1 MRRKTSLKNTK
12 LLTTMK
18 KSSFFSIVAALLL
31 SGMSAS
37 AQTIECP
44 DAATAA
50 GADYYLSNP
59 YYFQCTALKDT
70 LAHDENVKANAD
82 GLIKL
87 TGDGWS
93 DFHWDGTSRA
103 IFDNINL
110 SAAGDY
116 TLTIN
121 YRNSGSLDL
130 IVNDETTNINLD
142 GASPAKLKVS
152 LQEGMNTIKLGKT
165 NAWQGFYSISL
176 EKITK
181 VVTTTITFD
190 KQGGEGGTESVVAT
204 QGEAMPEIDVPTRTD
219 WFFNGY
225 FDAAEGGS
233 KYYNVDGSGAKVWD
247 KESETATLYAQWYDG
262 TPVLDLNVECPDKE
276 AAMAPDYYLNN
287 MYLAL
292 CTELKPSIVID
303 DQGRKDFELS
313 DGSIVLLNKDSN
325 LLKLCGDREYV
336 EWHWDDKWGKSSLI
350 FDNIYVSESGNYDI
364 EWTQRNGGTVALYVN
379 GDSIDHFNAP
389 AKGNLTFYR
398 MPLKAGEAN
407 TIKIEK
413 VKDWPQTYGIQLH
426 KSSAEVSKTTVTLD
440 MQGGTG
446 GTATVEATMGEA
458 MPEITLPTRDGYV
471 FEGYFTEIEG
481 GDQYYAMDGSSYK
494 AWDKTDK
501 EFTLYAH
508 WNDGGT
514 GGECPT
520 PKQAHSDNWYLN
532 HMYDA
537 RCTNL
542 TNTWEKDGGAYIYTN
557 TEGGKVKITANGEW
571 LDFYFAD
578 PSSIV
583 FDSIYV
589 SEDGYYDMTWFFR
602 LDYIDGADEAGSA
615 SQLYVNDE
623 LVDQIVVWKTTGD
636 TEVDQTKYEG
646 LELWADFPNKIVIQK
661 INGWPLTRGIQLSGE
676 GMGIKNAHTAS
687 FFVSVADGA
696 MTLNRLSGN
705 SDIAI
710 YSLTGEQVL
719 TAATTEVTYT
729 VSLPQGAYIVKVNGE
744 YAKAVVR

>member
-1 MRRKTSLKNTK
+1 
-12 LLTTMK
+12 MK

-31 SGMSAS
+31 GGMSVN

-44 DAATAA
+44 DAATAQ

-59 YYFQCTALKDT
+59 YLSYCTAR
-70 LAHDENVKANAD
+70 HDSVDVNGDAAMGNAD
-82 GLIKL
+82 GLIKVYD
-87 TGDGWS
+87 DGWS
-93 DFHWDGTSRA
+93 DFHWCGTSR
-103 IFDNINL
+103 IIYDNINL

-116 TLTIN
+116 MLTVTYRNKGNVEFFVNDAQSTLTLPEN
-121 YRNSGSLDL
+121 Q
-130 IVNDETTNINLD
+130 
-142 GASPAKLKVS
+142 SPMKVKVA
-152 LQEGMNTIKLGKT
+152 LNAGMNTIKFGKGD
-165 NAWQGFYSISL
+165 WLGFYSIQL

-204 QGEAMPEIDVPTRTD
+204 QGENMPEIEVPTRAE

-225 FDAAEGGS
+225 FDAAEGGV
-233 KYYNVDGSGAKVWD
+233 KYYNADGSSAKAWD

-262 TPVLDLNVECPDKE
+262 TPVLDLNVECPDKD

-292 CTELKPSIVID
+292 CTDIKPYIVTD
-303 DQGRKDFELS
+303 EQGRKDFSLS

-336 EWHWDDKWGKSSLI
+336 DWHWSDSLGHSSLI

-398 MPLKAGEAN
+398 MALKAGEAN

-426 KSSAEVSKTTVTLD
+426 KSSAEISKTTITFD
-440 MQGGTG
+440 MQGGKG

-458 MPEITLPTRDGYV
+458 MPEITLPTRDGYT
-471 FEGYFTEIEG
+471 FEGYFTETEG

-514 GGECPT
+514 GGDCPT
-520 PKQAHSDNWYLN
+520 RTQAHSENWYFN

-537 RCTNL
+537 RCTEL

-557 TEGGKVKITANGEW
+557 KEGGKVKITANGEW
-571 LDFYFAD
+571 IDYYFAD
-578 PSSIV
+578 PSAII

-589 SEDGYYDMTWFFR
+589 SSDITCDLTWFFR
-602 LDYIDGADEAGSA
+602 CDYIDGDDAAGSQ
-615 SQLYVNDE
+615 SRLYVNGE
-623 LVDQIVVWKTTGD
+623 LVDILTVWKTAS
-636 TEVDQTKYEG
+636 EELDQTKYEG
-646 LELWADFPNKIVIQK
+646 IDLYADYPNEIKIEK
-661 INGWPLTRGIQLSGE
+661 INGWPLTRGIQLSAD
-676 GMGIKNAHTAS
+676 GMGVKNTTAVS
-687 FFVSVADGA
+687 FFVTNENGGL
-696 MTLNRLSGN
+696 TIHRLSGN
-705 SDIAI
+705 SEIAI

-719 TAATTEVTYT
+719 TATTDAATFAAP
-729 VSLPQGAYIVKVNGE
+729 LAQGAYIVKVNGE
-744 YAKAVVR
+744 FAKAVVR